1 MFHFVQFSPCR
12 GRLSISSEL
21 FCDLRFISSSWY
33 SFSLPLFYSF
43 HCLQDFGS
51 IFSTLLPG
59 TTAKLAPPE
68 GQTELDGL
76 EVKVAFGN
84 VWKESL
90 SELSGGQRFVCL
102 LYKVVIIPS
111 SDENPCFATIQI
123 KANEQYFHVVLF
135 IITHKM
141 MADIDKLYAGYTE
154 NWVFKRYSLYRLQK
168 EVYGSLLIFV
178 GIVFQSLD
186 ETKAKVEVP

>member
-1 MFHFVQFSPCR
+1 MCNLVLAEDFCPYRQGFSVIYLISLFFAPCTVV
-12 GRLSISSEL
+12 
-21 FCDLRFISSSWY
+21 
-33 SFSLPLFYSF
+33 YSF
-43 HCLQDFGS
+43 HCFQDFGS

-102 LYKVVIIPS
+102 
-111 SDENPCFATIQI
+111 
-123 KANEQYFHVVLF
+123 
-135 IITHKM
+135 
-141 MADIDKLYAGYTE
+141 
-154 NWVFKRYSLYRLQK
+154 
-168 EVYGSLLIFV
+168 
-178 GIVFQSLD
+178 
-186 ETKAKVEVP
+186 